1 MILTNALVPIIA
13 VNIEVMMPID
23 SVIAKPLTGP
33 EPYESNITATISVVT
48 LASQIV
54 KNALL

>member
-54 KNALL
+54 KNAL